1 MTRALARIGIG
12 AKPSETNFPI
22 VAMGAAANVFK
33 ASALFLGFFGLQFL
47 LVPDFLMSENFLPGS
62 YSLDKWHYFIMRGCG
77 CAFIGLACNYWQMA
91 DQAQKFM
98 LVNTATFTLTSI
110 VLPFNAHLNLPVS
123 NPKHYI
129 PVGGCALL
137 ILAHVYCLMNPEAK
151 GKKK

>member
-1 MTRALARIGIG
+1 
-12 AKPSETNFPI
+12 
-22 VAMGAAANVFK
+22 MGAAANVFK

-98 LVNTATFTLTSI
+98 LVNTATFILTSV
-110 VLPFNAHLNLPVS
+110 VLPFNAHLNLPVN

-129 PVGGCALL
+129 PVGGCTLL